1 MPDASQY
8 ATYARLL
15 RLTPIDDPALPASLV
30 PPPVP
35 LQPMPETAQS
45 ARRRGPKSVWSLLL
59 LVVMP
64 TLLAVSY
71 FWLLAADRYQSEAR
85 FILRMPGRTAASIA
99 LANLAPNMGITRSTD
114 DGYIVQEF
122 LESRDAMAWLN
133 RNSRLREAYALPRWD
148 FIWRF
153 PNPLASDTEEGLYR
167 HYQRMISAG
176 FDSSTGVNVLKVQAF
191 SPVDAKRLSIA
202 LLDAAEALVNRLN
215 ERSRRDAIG
224 LAEAETERMRQ
235 RTLAAQAAL
244 TAFREREQ
252 LLDPGQA
259 TLAVLET
266 IATLSQEAAKLS
278 VELGALSKGSPNGPQ
293 VAPLRARRA
302 SLEEQIAIQRQK
314 LAGDAQSIA
323 PRIVEYER
331 LMLEREFAEKALL
344 AAMTSV
350 EMARMEALR
359 QQVYLER
366 IAVPGEPD
374 YPAYPWRVVWCLSI
388 LAAGFVAW
396 RIWRIVAED
405 TLRHI
410 EP

>member
-1 MPDASQY
+1 MPDASQF

-15 RLTPIDDPALPASLV
+15 RLTPVDNPALPASLA
-30 PPPVP
+30 PPPVTIEP
-35 LQPMPETAQS
+35 TRETAKLG
-45 ARRRGPKSVWSLLL
+45 RRRWPSGMWSLLL

-64 TLLAVSY
+64 TILAVGY
-71 FWLLAADRYQSEAR
+71 FWFLAADRYQSEAR
-85 FILRMPGRTAASIA
+85 FILRVPGRTMASAAMAS
-99 LANLAPNMGITRSTD
+99 LAPNMGITRSAD

-122 LESRDAMAWLN
+122 LESRDAMAWLDK
-133 RNSRLREAYALPRWD
+133 NSRLRDAYARPQWD

-153 PNPLASDTEEGLYR
+153 PNPLGSDTEEGLYR
-167 HYQRMISAG
+167 HYQRMVSAS

-191 SPVDAKRLSIA
+191 SPADSKRLSNS

-224 LAEAETERMRQ
+224 LAEAEAERMRQ

-244 TAFREREQ
+244 TAFRERER

-259 TLAVLET
+259 TVAVLET
-266 IATLSQEAAKLS
+266 IAALSQEVAKVS
-278 VELGALSKGSPNGPQ
+278 VELGALHKASPDGPQ
-293 VAPLRARRA
+293 LAPLRAKRA

-323 PRIVEYER
+323 PRIVEYEG
-331 LMLEREFAEKALL
+331 LMLEREFAERSLL
-344 AAMTSV
+344 AAMASV

-366 IAVPGEPD
+366 IAAPGEPD
-374 YPAYPWRVVWCLSI
+374 YPAHPWRVVWCLAI
-388 LAAGFVAW
+388 LVSGLVAF

-405 TLRHI
+405 ALRHI
-410 EP
+410 ES